1 MSNTN
6 ELLSKKLDKLAWL
19 LDNSIKIPGT
29 SWKIGLDGLLG
40 LIPGIGDLAAGSLS
54 TYILYQA
61 VKLKVPKAIL
71 ARMTL
76 NILLESVIGVIPVLG
91 DLFDFIFKAN
101 QRNVDLMRQYVL
113 NPKETTQRSTLA
125 VVGVIVA
132 LFLVM
137 GLMVWGMFAL
147 VAAVIHAL

>member
-1 MSNTN
+1 MSN
-6 ELLSKKLDKLAWL
+6 EQLSKKLDNLAWL
-19 LDNSIKIPGT
+19 LDDSIKIPGT
-29 SWKIGLDGLLG
+29 SWKIGLDGILG
-40 LIPGIGDLAAGSLS
+40 LIPGVGDLAASGLS

-61 VKLKVPKAIL
+61 VKLKAPKVIL

-76 NILLESVIGVIPVLG
+76 NILLESVIGVIPVFG
-91 DLFDFIFKAN
+91 DLFDFMFKAN

-113 NPKETTQRSTLA
+113 NPKDTAQQSTLA

-132 LFLVM
+132 LFVVM

-147 VAAVIHAL
+147 VAAVIHAF

>member
-1 MSNTN
+1 MSN
-6 ELLSKKLDKLAWL
+6 EQLSKKLDNLAWL

-29 SWKIGLDGLLG
+29 SWKIGLDGILG
-40 LIPGIGDLAAGSLS
+40 LIPGVGDLAAGGLS

-61 VKLKVPKAIL
+61 VKLKVPKVIL

-76 NILLESVIGVIPVLG
+76 NILLESVLGVIPVFG
-91 DLFDFIFKAN
+91 DLFDFMFKAN

-113 NPKETTQRSTLA
+113 NPKDTAQQSTLA

-132 LFLVM
+132 LFVVM

-147 VAAVIHAL
+147 VAAVIHAF

>member
-1 MSNTN
+1 MSN
-6 ELLSKKLDKLAWL
+6 EQLSKKLDNLAWL

-29 SWKIGLDGLLG
+29 SWKIGLDGILG
-40 LIPGIGDLAAGSLS
+40 LIPGVGDLAAGGLS

-61 VKLKVPKAIL
+61 VKLKVPKVIL

-91 DLFDFIFKAN
+91 DLFDFMFKAN

-113 NPKETTQRSTLA
+113 NPKDAAQQSTLT

-132 LFLVM
+132 LFVVM

-147 VAAVIHAL
+147 VAAVIHAF

>member
-1 MSNTN
+1 MSN
-6 ELLSKKLDKLAWL
+6 EQLSKKLDNLAWL
-19 LDNSIKIPGT
+19 LDDSIKIPGT
-29 SWKIGLDGLLG
+29 SWKIGLDGILG
-40 LIPGIGDLAAGSLS
+40 LIPGVGDLAAGGLS

-61 VKLKVPKAIL
+61 VKLKVPKVIL

-76 NILLESVIGVIPVLG
+76 NILLESVIGVIPVFG
-91 DLFDFIFKAN
+91 DLFDFMFKAN

-113 NPKETTQRSTLA
+113 NPKDTAQQSTLA

-132 LFLVM
+132 LFVVM

-147 VAAVIHAL
+147 VAAVIHAF

>member
-1 MSNTN
+1 MSN
-6 ELLSKKLDKLAWL
+6 EQLSKKLDNLAWL
-19 LDNSIKIPGT
+19 LDSSIKIPGT
-29 SWKIGLDGLLG
+29 SWKIGLDGILG
-40 LIPGIGDLAAGSLS
+40 LIPGVGDLAAGGLS

-61 VKLKVPKAIL
+61 VKLKVPKVIL

-76 NILLESVIGVIPVLG
+76 NILLESVLGVIPVFG
-91 DLFDFIFKAN
+91 DLFDFMFKAN

-113 NPKETTQRSTLA
+113 NPKDTAQQSTLA

-132 LFLVM
+132 LFVVM

-147 VAAVIHAL
+147 VAAVIHAF

>member
-1 MSNTN
+1 MNN
-6 ELLSKKLDKLAWL
+6 DPVIKKLDKLAWL

-29 SWKIGLDGLLG
+29 SWKIGLDGILG

-61 VKLKVPKAIL
+61 VKMKVPKAVL

-91 DLFDFIFKAN
+91 DLFDFMFKAN
-101 QRNVDLMRQYVL
+101 QRNVDLMRKYVL
-113 NPKETTQRSTLA
+113 NPKDTTQRSTIA
-125 VVGVIVA
+125 VVGVIAA
-132 LFLVM
+132 LFIVM

-147 VAAVIHAL
+147 VVAVINAL

>member
-1 MSNTN
+1 MSN

-29 SWKIGLDGLLG
+29 SWKVGLDGILG
-40 LIPGIGDLAAGSLS
+40 LIPGVGDLVAGGLS

-61 VKLKVPKAIL
+61 VKMKVPRAVL

-76 NILLESVIGVIPVLG
+76 NILLESVIGVIPVVG
-91 DLFDFIFKAN
+91 DLFDFMFKAN
-101 QRNVDLMRQYVL
+101 QRNVDLMRKYLL
-113 NPKETTQRSTLA
+113 NPQETTQRSSLA

-132 LFLVM
+132 LFVVI

-147 VAAVIHAL
+147 VAAVIHALF

>member
-1 MSNTN
+1 MSN
-6 ELLSKKLDKLAWL
+6 EQLSKKLDKLAWL

-29 SWKIGLDGLLG
+29 SWRIGLDGTIG
-40 LIPGIGDLAAGSLS
+40 LIPGIGDLAAGGLS

-76 NILLESVIGVIPVLG
+76 NILLESVIGVIPVFG
-91 DLFDFIFKAN
+91 DLFDFAFKAN
-101 QRNVDLMRQYVL
+101 QRNVDLMRKYVL
-113 NPKETTQRSTLA
+113 NPKSTTQASTATIL
-125 VVGVIVA
+125 GIIIG
-132 LFLVM
+132 LFFVM

>member
-1 MSNTN
+1 MSN
-6 ELLSKKLDKLAWL
+6 EQLSKKLDNLAWL

-29 SWKIGLDGLLG
+29 SWKIGLDGILG
-40 LIPGIGDLAAGSLS
+40 LIPGVGDLAAGGLS

-76 NILLESVIGVIPVLG
+76 NILLESVIGVIPVVG

-113 NPKETTQRSTLA
+113 NPKDTTQQSTLA

-132 LFLVM
+132 LFVVM

-147 VAAVIHAL
+147 VAAVIHAF

>member
-1 MSNTN
+1 MSN
-6 ELLSKKLDKLAWL
+6 EQLSKKLDNLAWL

-29 SWKIGLDGLLG
+29 SWKIGLDGILG
-40 LIPGIGDLAAGSLS
+40 LIPGVGDLAAGGLS

-76 NILLESVIGVIPVLG
+76 NILLESVLGVIPVFG
-91 DLFDFIFKAN
+91 DLFDFMFKAN

-113 NPKETTQRSTLA
+113 NPKDTTQQSTLA
-125 VVGVIVA
+125 VVSVIVA
-132 LFLVM
+132 LFVVM
-137 GLMVWGMFAL
+137 GLMVWGMIAL
-147 VAAVIHAL
+147 VAAVIHAF

>member
-1 MSNTN
+1 MSN
-6 ELLSKKLDKLAWL
+6 EQLSKKLDNLAWL

-29 SWKIGLDGLLG
+29 SWKIGLDGILG
-40 LIPGIGDLAAGSLS
+40 LIPGVGDLAAGGLS

-61 VKLKVPKAIL
+61 VKLKVPKVIL

-76 NILLESVIGVIPVLG
+76 NILLESVLGVIPLFG
-91 DLFDFIFKAN
+91 DLFDFMFKAN

-113 NPKETTQRSTLA
+113 NPKDTTQQSTLA
-125 VVGVIVA
+125 VVSVIVA
-132 LFLVM
+132 LFVVM

-147 VAAVIHAL
+147 VAAVIHAF

>member
-1 MSNTN
+1 MSN
-6 ELLSKKLDKLAWL
+6 EQLSKKLDKLAWL

-29 SWKIGLDGLLG
+29 SWKIGLDGIIG
-40 LIPGIGDLAAGSLS
+40 LIPGIGDLAAGGLS

-76 NILLESVIGVIPVLG
+76 NILLESVIGVIPVFG
-91 DLFDFIFKAN
+91 DLFDFAFKAN
-101 QRNVDLMRQYVL
+101 QRNVDLMRKYVL
-113 NPKETTQRSTLA
+113 NPKSTTQASTATIL
-125 VVGVIVA
+125 GIIIG
-132 LFLVM
+132 LFFVM

>member
-1 MSNTN
+1 MSN
-6 ELLSKKLDKLAWL
+6 EQLSKKLDNLAWL

-29 SWKIGLDGLLG
+29 SWKIGLDGILG
-40 LIPGIGDLAAGSLS
+40 LIPGVGDLAAGGLS

-76 NILLESVIGVIPVLG
+76 NILLESVIGVIPVVG
-91 DLFDFIFKAN
+91 DLFDFVFKAN

-113 NPKETTQRSTLA
+113 NPKDTAQRSTLA

-132 LFLVM
+132 LFVVM

-147 VAAVIHAL
+147 VAAVIHAF

>member
-1 MSNTN
+1 MSN

-29 SWKIGLDGLLG
+29 SWKIGLDGILG
-40 LIPGIGDLAAGSLS
+40 LMPGVGDLAAGGLS

-61 VKLKVPKAIL
+61 VKMKVPRAVL

-76 NILLESVIGVIPVLG
+76 NILLESVIGVIPVVG
-91 DLFDFIFKAN
+91 DLFDFMFKAN
-101 QRNVDLMRQYVL
+101 QRNVDLMRKYLL
-113 NPKETTQRSTLA
+113 NPQETTQRSSLA
-125 VVGVIVA
+125 VVSVIVA
-132 LFLVM
+132 LFVVI

-147 VAAVIHAL
+147 VAAVIHALF

>member
-1 MSNTN
+1 MSN
-6 ELLSKKLDKLAWL
+6 EQLSKKLDNLAWL

-29 SWKIGLDGLLG
+29 SWKIGLDGILG
-40 LIPGIGDLAAGSLS
+40 LIPGVGDLAAGGLS

-61 VKLKVPKAIL
+61 VKIKVPKVIL
-71 ARMTL
+71 ARMAL
-76 NILLESVIGVIPVLG
+76 NILLESVIGVIPLVG

-101 QRNVDLMRQYVL
+101 QRNVNLMRKYVL
-113 NPKETTQRSTLA
+113 NPKDTTQQSTLA
-125 VVGVIVA
+125 VVGIIVA
-132 LFLVM
+132 LFAVM

>member
-1 MSNTN
+1 MSN
-6 ELLSKKLDKLAWL
+6 EQLSKKLDNLAWL

-29 SWKIGLDGLLG
+29 SWKIGLDGILG
-40 LIPGIGDLAAGSLS
+40 LIPGVGDLAAGGLS

-61 VKLKVPKAIL
+61 VKLKVPKVIL

-76 NILLESVIGVIPVLG
+76 NILLESVIGVIPVFG
-91 DLFDFIFKAN
+91 DLFDFMFKAN

-113 NPKETTQRSTLA
+113 NPKDTAQQSTLA

-132 LFLVM
+132 LFVVM

-147 VAAVIHAL
+147 VAAVIHAF